1 MYWKKERK
9 IKNSNKCDSARARFL
24 WGNDA
29 SDAGNPHWRS
39 YWVGVLKSYQL
50 YLTVC
55 NRQSGKLVRFGNS
68 TKTATQGG
76 ARRHVAG
83 DGQCMGPPNSSGVAP
98 DEAQEGRRPGFGSLF
113 SGVESGGSG
122 WGSAGDPRGI
132 RSLFRGSGLFEGSK
146 HISFGGILSD
156 HSTLI

>member
-1 MYWKKERK
+1 MIWKFDQDS
-9 IKNSNKCDSARARFL
+9 NS
-24 WGNDA
+24 
-29 SDAGNPHWRS
+29 
-39 YWVGVLKSYQL
+39 
-50 YLTVC
+50 
-55 NRQSGKLVRFGNS
+55 
-68 TKTATQGG
+68 GG
-76 ARRHVAG
+76 ASRHVAG
-83 DGQCMGPPNSSGVAP
+83 DGQRMGPPNSSGVAP

-146 HISFGGILSD
+146 HTSFGGILSD